1 MAKTVNNHA
10 DEKIVLEL
18 KMQISRNDILK
29 ADNED
34 LKRHNKKLRKAFVE
48 LLEAYQGELDV
59 RNDTFHDRESVDYN
73 WMDKAGLLD

>member
-1 MAKTVNNHA
+1 MAKTVNNHPG
-10 DEKIVLEL
+10 EKLVLEL
-18 KMQISRNDILK
+18 KLQISRNDILK
-29 ADNED
+29 AENED

>member
-10 DEKIVLEL
+10 DEKLVLEL
-18 KMQISRNDILK
+18 KLQISRNDILK

>member
-10 DEKIVLEL
+10 DEKLVLEL
-18 KMQISRNDILK
+18 KLQISRNDILK
-29 ADNED
+29 AENED

-59 RNDTFHDRESVDYN
+59 RNDTYHDRESVDYN

>member
-18 KMQISRNDILK
+18 KLQISRNDILK

>member
-18 KMQISRNDILK
+18 KLQISRNDILK

-34 LKRHNKKLRKAFVE
+34 LKRQNKKLHKAFVE
-48 LLEAYQGELDV
+48 LLEAYQGELDR
-59 RNDTFHDRESVDYN
+59 RNDTFHDRESVDYD

>member
-18 KMQISRNDILK
+18 KLQVSRNDVLK
-29 ADNED
+29 AENED
-34 LKRHNKKLRKAFVE
+34 LKRNNKKLKKAFVE
-48 LLEAYQGELDV
+48 LLEEYQGELD
-59 RNDTFHDRESVDYN
+59 RRDDTFHDRESVDYD